1 MPVHKDLKLAQVLG
15 TTSSYNLITAL
26 PTSFPLI
33 DILKKTLLFFS
44 IYVIVH
50 TPRVNKVRY
59 RISALSRGDRK
70 KDGMRWGGS
79 LRKGFIIFVDWI
91 VVFLVLF
98 VVFLDFGHDVLIVHD
113 CRNSRRF
120 GKKNCLI
127 YHTLR
132 LYGKK
137 APIEGGGREP
147 PLILIRPF
155 YILCYLIQSTLPFCY
170 PFILTIFRRPIIE

>member
-1 MPVHKDLKLAQVLG
+1 MG
-15 TTSSYNLITAL
+15 TTSSYNLITTL

-59 RISALSRGDRK
+59 RISVLSRGDRK

-120 GKKNCLI
+120 GKKIALYTI
-127 YHTLR
+127 PFDYMVKRRRLR
-132 LYGKK
+132 GEGRKPFDLDSALLY
-137 APIEGGGREP
+137 
-147 PLILIRPF
+147 PLLSYPEYATILLSFHINDFQTSNHRV
-155 YILCYLIQSTLPFCY
+155 
-170 PFILTIFRRPIIE
+170 R